1 MDVFSEVFN
10 MVCLFAQSIIQP
22 VFIGRICGKPYRARH
37 IVFYLLCLLAL
48 NAGAM
53 NSELLSKSAIA
64 IPMLILYAM
73 NRTVLK
79 VSRPAALLAG
89 TIAGYICQLSF
100 GMMNSIESMIFP
112 CFVGD
117 FALYLL
123 LIIATAAAFAV
134 CIGCYALVLKFISFQ
149 QAEQTPYLNLLLLP
163 GLFFF
168 TAELYILHMSYS
180 QVSVTLSLA
189 ETGKHAALLLLQVL
203 GLGALLCTLYAYQ
216 RICAGFE
223 AQKALLSLEQAA
235 KAQNI
240 YLSEAQMRYEQTKAF
255 RHDIKNH
262 LLILDG
268 MLRKGQL
275 EESRAYLQKLDAMS
289 TALFFPYQTGNPVV
303 DILLGEKLGL
313 AAANHMKTNVSVVLP
328 KSCGIEDVDWCVIF
342 ANALDNALNACRA
355 LEGEREM
362 SISGKRQGDFYL
374 LEFQNTCAEHTEVKM
389 GTGLSNIQS
398 VAEKYHGAILM
409 QQENGT
415 FSLSVL
421 LNIS

>member
-10 MVCLFAQSIIQP
+10 IVCLFAQSIVQP

-112 CFVGD
+112 YFVGD

-189 ETGKHAALLLLQVL
+189 ETGKHAALLLLQML

-235 KAQNI
+235 KAQKI

-275 EESRAYLQKLDAMS
+275 EESRTYLQKLDAMS

-313 AAANHMKTNVSVVLP
+313 AAANHIKTNVSVVLP

>member
-10 MVCLFAQSIIQP
+10 IVCLFAQSIVQP

-112 CFVGD
+112 YFVGD

-216 RICAGFE
+216 RLCAGFE

-235 KAQNI
+235 KAQKI

-275 EESRAYLQKLDAMS
+275 EESRTYLQKLDAMS

-355 LEGEREM
+355 LEGERQM

>member
-10 MVCLFAQSIIQP
+10 IVCLFAQSIIQP

-112 CFVGD
+112 YFVGD

-189 ETGKHAALLLLQVL
+189 ETGKHAALLLLQML
-203 GLGALLCTLYAYQ
+203 GLGALLCTLYAYK

-235 KAQNI
+235 KAQKI

-275 EESRAYLQKLDAMS
+275 EESRTYLQKLDAMS

-313 AAANHMKTNVSVVLP
+313 AAASHMKTNVSVVLP

-355 LEGEREM
+355 LEGERQM

>member
-10 MVCLFAQSIIQP
+10 VVCLFAQSIVQL
-22 VFIGRICGKPYRARH
+22 VFTGRICGKPYRARH

-48 NAGAM
+48 SAGAM
-53 NSELLSKSAIA
+53 NSELLTKSAIA

-89 TIAGYICQLSF
+89 TIADYICQLSF

-112 CFVGD
+112 YFVGD
-117 FALYLL
+117 FAFYSL
-123 LIIATAAAFAV
+123 LIIATAAAFAI

-355 LEGEREM
+355 LEGERQM

-374 LEFQNTCAEHTEVKM
+374 LEFQNTCAEQTEVKM

>member
-10 MVCLFAQSIIQP
+10 MVCLFAQSIIQL

-112 CFVGD
+112 YFVGD

-123 LIIATAAAFAV
+123 LIIATAAAFAI

-189 ETGKHAALLLLQVL
+189 ETGKHAALLLLQML

-235 KAQNI
+235 KAQKI

-275 EESRAYLQKLDAMS
+275 EESRSYLQKLDAMS

-313 AAANHMKTNVSVVLP
+313 AAASHMKTNVSVVLP

-355 LEGEREM
+355 LEGERQM

-374 LEFQNTCAEHTEVKM
+374 LEFQNTCAEHAEVKM

>member
-10 MVCLFAQSIIQP
+10 VVCLFAQSIVQP

-48 NAGAM
+48 SAGVM
-53 NSELLSKSAIA
+53 NSELLTKSAIA

-112 CFVGD
+112 HFVGD
-117 FALYLL
+117 FAFYLL
-123 LIIATAAAFAV
+123 LIIATAAAFAI

-313 AAANHMKTNVSVVLP
+313 AAANHIKTNVSVVLP

-355 LEGEREM
+355 LEGERQM

-374 LEFQNTCAEHTEVKM
+374 LEFQNTCAEYTEVKM

-409 QQENGT
+409 QQESGT

>member
-112 CFVGD
+112 YFVGD

-189 ETGKHAALLLLQVL
+189 ETGKHAALLLLQML

-235 KAQNI
+235 KAQKI

-355 LEGEREM
+355 LEGERQM

-409 QQENGT
+409 QQEKGT

>member
-53 NSELLSKSAIA
+53 NSELLTKSAIA

-112 CFVGD
+112 YFVGD

-189 ETGKHAALLLLQVL
+189 ETGKHAALLLLQML

-235 KAQNI
+235 KAQKI

-313 AAANHMKTNVSVVLP
+313 AAASHMKTNVSVVLP

-355 LEGEREM
+355 LEGERQM

-409 QQENGT
+409 QQESGT

>member
-112 CFVGD
+112 YFVGD

-235 KAQNI
+235 KAQKI

-355 LEGEREM
+355 LEGERQM

-409 QQENGT
+409 QQEKGT

>member
-10 MVCLFAQSIIQP
+10 IVCLFAQSIVQP

-112 CFVGD
+112 YFVGD

-189 ETGKHAALLLLQVL
+189 ETGKHAALLLLQML

-235 KAQNI
+235 KAQKI

-275 EESRAYLQKLDAMS
+275 EESRTYLQKLDAMS

-409 QQENGT
+409 QQESGT

>member
-112 CFVGD
+112 YFVGD

-168 TAELYILHMSYS
+168 TAELYILHVSYS

-189 ETGKHAALLLLQVL
+189 ETGKHAALLLLQML

-235 KAQNI
+235 KAQKI

-275 EESRAYLQKLDAMS
+275 EESRTYLQKLDAMS

-355 LEGEREM
+355 LEGERQM

>member
-10 MVCLFAQSIIQP
+10 IVCLFAQSIVQP

-112 CFVGD
+112 YFVGD

-235 KAQNI
+235 KAQKI

-275 EESRAYLQKLDAMS
+275 EESRTYLQKLDAMS

-313 AAANHMKTNVSVVLP
+313 AAASHMKTNVSVVLP

-355 LEGEREM
+355 LEGERQM

-409 QQENGT
+409 QQESGT

>member
-112 CFVGD
+112 YFVGD

-180 QVSVTLSLA
+180 QVSITLSLA
-189 ETGKHAALLLLQVL
+189 ETGKHAALLLLQML

-235 KAQNI
+235 KAQKI

-275 EESRAYLQKLDAMS
+275 EESRTYLQKLDAMS

>member
-112 CFVGD
+112 YFVGD

-189 ETGKHAALLLLQVL
+189 ETGKHAALLLLQML

-235 KAQNI
+235 KAQKI

-275 EESRAYLQKLDAMS
+275 EESRTYLQKLDAMS

-313 AAANHMKTNVSVVLP
+313 AAANHIKTNVSVVLP

-355 LEGEREM
+355 LEGERQM

>member
-112 CFVGD
+112 YFVGD

-134 CIGCYALVLKFISFQ
+134 CIGCYALVLKFNSFQ

-189 ETGKHAALLLLQVL
+189 ETGKHAALLLLQML

-223 AQKALLSLEQAA
+223 AQKALLSL
-235 KAQNI
+235 
-240 YLSEAQMRYEQTKAF
+240 
-255 RHDIKNH
+255 D
-262 LLILDG
+262 
-268 MLRKGQL
+268 RK
-275 EESRAYLQKLDAMS
+275 
-289 TALFFPYQTGNPVV
+289 
-303 DILLGEKLGL
+303 
-313 AAANHMKTNVSVVLP
+313 SVV
-328 KSCGIEDVDWCVIF
+328 
-342 ANALDNALNACRA
+342 
-355 LEGEREM
+355 
-362 SISGKRQGDFYL
+362 
-374 LEFQNTCAEHTEVKM
+374 
-389 GTGLSNIQS
+389 
-398 VAEKYHGAILM
+398 
-409 QQENGT
+409 
-415 FSLSVL
+415 
-421 LNIS
+421 

>member
-112 CFVGD
+112 YFVGD

-189 ETGKHAALLLLQVL
+189 ETGKHAALLLLQML

-235 KAQNI
+235 KAQKI

-275 EESRAYLQKLDAMS
+275 EESRTYLQKLDAMS

-355 LEGEREM
+355 LEGERQM

-409 QQENGT
+409 QQESGT

>member
-112 CFVGD
+112 YFVGD

-189 ETGKHAALLLLQVL
+189 ETGKHAALLLLQML

-235 KAQNI
+235 KAQKI

-275 EESRAYLQKLDAMS
+275 EESRTYLQKLDAMS

-313 AAANHMKTNVSVVLP
+313 AAASHMKTNVSVVLP

-355 LEGEREM
+355 LEGERQM

-409 QQENGT
+409 QQESGT

>member
-112 CFVGD
+112 YFVGD

-189 ETGKHAALLLLQVL
+189 ETGKHAALLLLQML

-235 KAQNI
+235 KAQKI

-275 EESRAYLQKLDAMS
+275 EESRTYLQKLDAMS

-313 AAANHMKTNVSVVLP
+313 AAANHIKTNVSVVLP

-409 QQENGT
+409 QQESGT

>member
-112 CFVGD
+112 YFVGD

-180 QVSVTLSLA
+180 QVSVTLSLE

-235 KAQNI
+235 KAQKI

-313 AAANHMKTNVSVVLP
+313 AAANHIKTNVSVVLP

-355 LEGEREM
+355 LEGERQM

-398 VAEKYHGAILM
+398 VAEKYHGAILT

>member
-112 CFVGD
+112 YFVGD

-189 ETGKHAALLLLQVL
+189 ETGKHAALLLLRML

-235 KAQNI
+235 KAQKI

-275 EESRAYLQKLDAMS
+275 EESRTYLQKLDAMS

-313 AAANHMKTNVSVVLP
+313 AAASHMKTNVSVVLP

-355 LEGEREM
+355 LEGERQM

-374 LEFQNTCAEHTEVKM
+374 LEFQNTCAEQTEVKM

>member
-112 CFVGD
+112 YFVGD

-275 EESRAYLQKLDAMS
+275 EESRTYLQKLDAMS

-313 AAANHMKTNVSVVLP
+313 AAASHMKTNVSVVLP

-355 LEGEREM
+355 LEGERQM

-409 QQENGT
+409 QQESGT

>member
-10 MVCLFAQSIIQP
+10 IVCLFAQSIVQP

-112 CFVGD
+112 YFVGD

-189 ETGKHAALLLLQVL
+189 ETGKHAALLLLQML

-235 KAQNI
+235 KAQKI

-275 EESRAYLQKLDAMS
+275 EESRTYLQKLDAMS

-355 LEGEREM
+355 LEGERQM

>member
-112 CFVGD
+112 YFVGD
-117 FALYLL
+117 FALCLL

-189 ETGKHAALLLLQVL
+189 ETGKHAALLLLQML

-235 KAQNI
+235 KAQKI

-268 MLRKGQL
+268 MLRKGRL
-275 EESRAYLQKLDAMS
+275 EESRTYLQKLDAMS

-313 AAANHMKTNVSVVLP
+313 AAANHIKTNVSVVLP

-355 LEGEREM
+355 LEGERQM

>member
-112 CFVGD
+112 YFVGD

-189 ETGKHAALLLLQVL
+189 ETGKHAALLLLQML

-235 KAQNI
+235 KAQKI

-275 EESRAYLQKLDAMS
+275 EESRTYLQKLDAMS

-313 AAANHMKTNVSVVLP
+313 AAANHIKTNVSVVLP

>member
-112 CFVGD
+112 YFVGD

-189 ETGKHAALLLLQVL
+189 ETGKHAALLLLQML

-235 KAQNI
+235 KAQKI

-275 EESRAYLQKLDAMS
+275 EESRTYLQKLDAMS

-409 QQENGT
+409 QQESGT

>member
-112 CFVGD
+112 YFVGD

-123 LIIATAAAFAV
+123 LIIATAAAFAI

-235 KAQNI
+235 KAQKI

-355 LEGEREM
+355 LEGERQM

-409 QQENGT
+409 QQEKGT

>member
-10 MVCLFAQSIIQP
+10 IVCLFAQSIVQP

-112 CFVGD
+112 YFVGD

-189 ETGKHAALLLLQVL
+189 ETGKHAALLLLQML

-235 KAQNI
+235 KAQKI

-275 EESRAYLQKLDAMS
+275 EESRTYLQKLDAMS

-355 LEGEREM
+355 LEGERQM

-409 QQENGT
+409 QQESGT